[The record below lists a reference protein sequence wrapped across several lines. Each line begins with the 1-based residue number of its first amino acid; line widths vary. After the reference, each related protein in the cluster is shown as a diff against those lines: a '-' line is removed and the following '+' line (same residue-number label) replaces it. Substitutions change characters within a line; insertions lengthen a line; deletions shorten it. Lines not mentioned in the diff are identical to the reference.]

1 MNQYNPIGN
10 NIEKAGDFD
19 YSKYIKL
26 ILGAF
31 LIIFGVVI
39 AGWIFFKI
47 IAIFDNPKT
56 LENFLEIFPGTSSLW
71 RIRIDNVIL
80 EIPKQ
85 LVNIIIYVIVFTL
98 LFIAVLLVK
107 TLITGG
113 VNLLH
118 SSLKRI
124 EKKIDSIKSKVDQ
137 IRKH

>member
-1 MNQYNPIGN
+1 MSQYDPIGN
-10 NIEKAGDFD
+10 NNEKAEDFD
-19 YSKYIKL
+19 YSKYVKL
-26 ILGAF
+26 ILGTF
-31 LIIFGVVI
+31 LIICGVVI
-39 AGWIFFKI
+39 AGWVFFRI
-47 IAIFDNPKT
+47 IEIFDNPKT
-56 LENFLEIFPGTSSLW
+56 LDNFLEIFPGTSSLW

-85 LVNIIIYVIVFTL
+85 FVNIIIYVIVFTL
-98 LFIAVLLVK
+98 LSIAAALVK
-107 TLITGG
+107 ILITGG